1 LIKSFWM
8 MIKEN
13 KKLIKIATFIFTI
26 GILFGNFID
35 PNNELIIESF
45 EKLEGIAQEISENG
59 SIFFTIKTIFINN
72 IKVAIYMI
80 VIGIIFGIYPIIILF
95 FNGLFIGIFINMFVE
110 QGQSIGALIL
120 GLLPHGIFELSAI
133 ILAAAYGMKLGFSL
147 FKIFINKFKGKKMV
161 DYKLRVT
168 NIINETVVLIFGIAI
183 ILFVAAIIESTISMF
198 IISNMNSF

>member
-1 LIKSFWM
+1 MIKSFWM